1 MAIRVSCENPG
12 QLLRDIRQAI
22 RNGSIETWE
31 LDRDGDFTHVP
42 DQWKNLAWFHPI
54 VEEDRLVFRILGQRS
69 KKMSKATYGVYHGR
83 FIEMLLSHFDTKFRR
98 ASATALPSN
107 GDMIG

>member
-1 MAIRVSCENPG
+1 MAIRVSCDNPV

-54 VEEDRLVFRILGQRS
+54 VEEERLVFRILGQRL
-69 KKMSKATYGVYHGR
+69 KKMSRATYGVYHGR